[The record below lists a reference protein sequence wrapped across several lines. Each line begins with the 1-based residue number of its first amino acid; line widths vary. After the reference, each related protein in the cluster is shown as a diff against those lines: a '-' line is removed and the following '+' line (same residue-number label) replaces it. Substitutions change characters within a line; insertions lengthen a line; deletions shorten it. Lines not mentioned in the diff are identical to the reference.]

1 MAVSAKQ
8 LSHFDLFVG
17 LPEAFL
23 QAIVPLA
30 AERRCADG
38 DQLFA
43 EDTPAHEL
51 FLVLDGKVALDK
63 RVQLGRTGTPRRAP
77 IEVVGPWQAVG
88 WSSLVRP
95 YEYTSSGN
103 CLGETTVL
111 VIPGQGL
118 LQMMLDQPDIGYEIL
133 NRIASIIRR
142 RMESST
148 AMLTYF
154 LSVISHE
161 IKRPLAAVES
171 NLQLLLGGYSG
182 PIDDKQR
189 RLLERSSLR
198 LTDLRALISDVVDF
212 ARMQPSQIR
221 SDFELV
227 DPARLST
234 DAIEDVRLAAQQK
247 GIQIKVVGPGKL
259 QPIVAAPRRLGQV
272 VSNLLAN
279 AVKFSPDGG
288 AVLLRAC
295 DEPEALVVEVMDE
308 GIGIPAE
315 DQPHVFEDFFRG
327 ENAEGYGGAGL
338 GLSIAKKIVTA
349 HDGTIDV
356 TSPYQP
362 GKTGTKVTVRIP
374 RLLPLPTAAPL
385 ATGARE
391 VEGLSDPEAVHAPRS
406 PAR

>member
-1 MAVSAKQ
+1 MTVSAKQ
-8 LSHFDLFVG
+8 LSHFDLFAG
-17 LPEAFL
+17 LPEHFL

-30 AERRCADG
+30 VERRLPDG
-38 DQLFA
+38 TLLFA
-43 EDTPAHEL
+43 EGTLARDL
-51 FLVLDGKVALDK
+51 FLVVEGKVALDK

-77 IEVVGPWQAVG
+77 IEVVGAWQAVG

-95 YEYTSSGN
+95 YEYTSSGS
-103 CLGETTVL
+103 CQGETTVL
-111 VIPGQGL
+111 VVPGESL
-118 LQMMLDQPDIGYEIL
+118 LRMMLDQPDIGYEIL

-171 NLQLLLGGYSG
+171 NLQLILGGYSG
-182 PIDDKQR
+182 TVDDKAR

-221 SDFELV
+221 SDFELL

-234 DAIEDVRLAAQQK
+234 DSIEDVRLAAQQK
-247 GIQIKVVGPGKL
+247 GIQVKVVGPGKL
-259 QPIVAAPRRLGQV
+259 QPIVAARRRLGQV

-279 AVKFSPDGG
+279 AVKFSPD
-288 AVLLRAC
+288 ASTVFLRAY
-295 DEPEALVVEVMDE
+295 DEPEALVMEVTDE

-338 GLSIAKKIVTA
+338 GLSIARKIVQA

-362 GKTGTKVTVRIP
+362 GKTGTKVTLRIP
-374 RLLPLPTAAPL
+374 RALPLPSATPSL
-385 ATGARE
+385 AVSNE
-391 VEGLSDPEAVHAPRS
+391 EGLSDPEAVFAPRR
-406 PAR
+406 PVR

>member
-8 LSHFDLFVG
+8 LNHFDLFVG
-17 LPEAFL
+17 LPEHFL
-23 QAIVPLA
+23 QAVVPLA
-30 AERRCADG
+30 IERRCPDG
-38 DQLFA
+38 TLLFA
-43 EDTPAHEL
+43 EGTSAREL
-51 FLVLDGKVALDK
+51 FLVVEGKVALDK

-77 IEVVGPWQAVG
+77 IEVVGAWQAVG

-95 YEYTSSGN
+95 YEYTSSGS
-103 CLGETTVL
+103 CQGETLVL
-111 VIPGQGL
+111 VIPGASL

-142 RMESST
+142 RMENST

-171 NLQLLLGGYSG
+171 NLQLILGGYSG
-182 PIDDKQR
+182 TVDDKAR

-221 SDFELV
+221 SDFETV

-234 DAIEDVRLAAQQK
+234 DSMEDVRLAAQQK

-259 QPIVAAPRRLGQV
+259 QPIVAARRRLGQV

-279 AVKFSPDGG
+279 AVKFSPEGST
-288 AVLLRAC
+288 VLLRAY
-295 DEPEALVVEVMDE
+295 DEPEALVMEVTDE

-338 GLSIAKKIVTA
+338 GLSIARKIVQA
-349 HDGTIDV
+349 HDGSIDV

-362 GKTGTKVTVRIP
+362 GHTGTKVTLRIP
-374 RLLPLPTAAPL
+374 RSLPLPS
-385 ATGARE
+385 ATPSPAVATE
-391 VEGLSDPEAVHAPRS
+391 DLSDPEAAFAPRR
-406 PAR
+406 PVR

>member
-1 MAVSAKQ
+1 MAVSPHQ
-8 LSHFDLFVG
+8 LNRFDLFVG
-17 LPEAFL
+17 LPGPFLEAV
-23 QAIVPLA
+23 VPMA
-30 AERRCADG
+30 VERRCPDG
-38 DQLFA
+38 TMLFA
-43 EDTPAHEL
+43 EGASASEL
-51 FLVLDGKVALDK
+51 FLVVDGKVALDK

-77 IEVVGPWQAVG
+77 IEVVGAWQSVG

-95 YEYTSSGN
+95 YEYTSSGS
-103 CLGETTVL
+103 CQGETTVL
-111 VIPGQGL
+111 VIPGERL
-118 LQMMLDQPDIGYEIL
+118 LQMMLDQPDVGYEIL
-133 NRIASIIRR
+133 NRVASIIRR

-171 NLQLLLGGYSG
+171 NLQLILGGYSG
-182 PIDDKQR
+182 TVEDKQR

-221 SDFELV
+221 SDFEMV

-234 DAIEDVRLAAQQK
+234 DAVEDVRLAAQQK
-247 GIQIKVVGPGKL
+247 SIQIKVVSPGKL
-259 QPIVAAPRRLGQV
+259 QPLVAARRRLGQV

-279 AVKFSPDGG
+279 AVKFSPEGST
-288 AVLLRAC
+288 VLLRAH
-295 DEPEALVVEVMDE
+295 DEPEALVLEVLDE

-338 GLSIAKKIVTA
+338 GLSIAKKIVSA
-349 HDGTIDV
+349 HDGTIEIA
-356 TSPYQP
+356 SPYQA
-362 GKTGTKVTVRIP
+362 GKSGTKFTVRIP
-374 RLLPLPTAAPL
+374 RSL
-385 ATGARE
+385 AQATEPPSVPSSVDA
-391 VEGLSDPEAVHAPRS
+391 EGLSDPEASMAPRRT
-406 PAR
+406 AR